1 MTQLELDFREDP
13 YYWKRRYEDLLEA
26 YIKLEEKVYALKVS
40 VDLLKD
46 VALENGKAS

>member
-1 MTQLELDFREDP
+1 MTQLEFDLQDDK

-26 YIKLEEKVYALKVS
+26 YIKLEEKNYALRTS

-46 VALENGKAS
+46 VALENGKAG